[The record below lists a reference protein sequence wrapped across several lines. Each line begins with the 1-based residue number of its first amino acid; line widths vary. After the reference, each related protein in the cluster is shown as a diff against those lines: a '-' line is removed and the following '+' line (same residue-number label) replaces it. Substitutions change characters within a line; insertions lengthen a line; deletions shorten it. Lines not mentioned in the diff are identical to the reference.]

1 MYNKFLSHLLKAIR
15 KKENLTQK
23 EMAKILDKSEISI
36 RKYESGSY
44 TVPEIIF
51 FILFVRFKYSF
62 ATFLELINTIEE
74 DYHYSVVLDDIKKF
88 NVELEKYNIKLEKI
102 DEFEIEKLD
111 NITSFDIELMKFLG
125 IYFVENKIITS
136 DEIEIKTDIEKRTVY
151 KNFLLDRIAFFKMLD
166 ILKKNLVNDFKNI
179 IELIEKPR

>member
-1 MYNKFLSHLLKAIR
+1 MYNIFLSHLLKVIR

-62 ATFLELINTIEE
+62 TTFLKLINSIEE
-74 DYHYSVVLDDIKKF
+74 EYNYSVPLDDIKKF
-88 NVELEKYNIKLEKI
+88 N
-102 DEFEIEKLD
+102 DE
-111 NITSFDIELMKFLG
+111 
-125 IYFVENKIITS
+125 
-136 DEIEIKTDIEKRTVY
+136 
-151 KNFLLDRIAFFKMLD
+151 
-166 ILKKNLVNDFKNI
+166 LKK
-179 IELIEKPR
+179 

>member
-23 EMAKILDKSEISI
+23 EMANKSEISI

-136 DEIEIKTDIEKRTVY
+136 DEIEIKTDIEKRAVY

>member
-1 MYNKFLSHLLKAIR
+1 MYNIFLSHLLKVIR

-62 ATFLELINTIEE
+62 TTFLKLINSIEE
-74 DYHYSVVLDDIKKF
+74 EYNYSVPLDDIKKF
-88 NVELEKYNIKLEKI
+88 NDELEKYNIKIEKI

-111 NITSFDIELMKFLG
+111 NISSFDIELMKFLG
-125 IYFVENKIITS
+125 IYFVENKIIS
-136 DEIEIKTDIEKRTVY
+136 NDEIEIKTDIEKRTDY
-151 KNFLLDRIAFFKMLD
+151 RNFLLNKISFFKMLD